1 MGIREDF
8 KEVKKEVEE
17 MKEQSDLIRILNI
30 EDRKNRRLCWII
42 ALLIILLVV
51 SLGYIIYL
59 HNDIGTEVIT
69 EETYEVDQ
77 DTENGN
83 NGFINGDG
91 SSINNG

>member
-1 MGIREDF
+1 MLKDEVLDMR
-8 KEVKKEVEE
+8 KEVNELKG
-17 MKEQSDLIRILNI
+17 QSDLIRILNI
-30 EDRKNRRLCWII
+30 EDRKNKRLCWII